1 MYYSIM
7 KVDDLK
13 DQLMKENPSL
23 LPFLAEMLAKTWI
36 QNPDMLKEIMKEDIK
51 NERKGRKKEKPEI
64 PLVYNTIVVN
74 EN

>member
-13 DQLMKENPSL
+13 DQLIKENPGL
-23 LPFLAEMLAKTWI
+23 LPFLAELLAKTWVE
-36 QNPDMLKEIMKEDIK
+36 NPDMMKEIMKEDIK
-51 NERKGRKKEKPEI
+51 NERKGRKKEKTEI